1 MYRIY
6 IVEDGIGIAPEE
18 LPRVFEN
25 GFTGFNGRVDRRASG
40 IGLYLCRRVCVSLGH
55 EIAIT
60 SAVGEG
66 TSVCGLFAGIVVSKL
81 AELGLMNVVRE
92 RVTFDFRL
100 SAPAIGETALLF
112 CGIFAVLYLISLA
125 QIRLADPVTLLRSEN
140 AGEKP
145 PKANWFLGAAG
156 VVLLAAAYR
165 LAVSLRDPLS
175 TLTWFFVAVIFVIL
189 ATYLLM
195 ISGSVVLCRILQKR
209 KGYYYRKEHFV
220 SVSSMRYRMKRNGAG
235 LASICILVTMVLVMI
250 SSTSCLYFGA
260 DDALSSRYP
269 YDMNCTLELP
279 SLADCTE
286 QRVQTLRRTVQAV
299 CNGVQPEEETELRM
313 AKLLVSL
320 EGDTARYAPQAL
332 SEFNLESYQKL
343 RYLCFLPLADYNRAT
358 GETRTLQAGQ
368 ALCYGVRCSYAQER
382 LNVEGVSL
390 QIVGEAK
397 KIPVGSTAADV
408 IHTLFLVVSDLE
420 TIAPL
425 GAREDGGDLALRV
438 TWNYAFSADLDEDA
452 QRALYERLGEVCR
465 DLSME
470 GTIVSSSVENRIV
483 ERSDFYGAFGGLF
496 FLGIVL
502 SIVFLVDT
510 VLIVYYKQLCEGYED
525 QARFDIMQK
534 VGMTRRDI
542 RRSVNSQMLTVFF
555 LPLGLAIAHLAFAF
569 PMIYRL
575 LNLFNVTNLRFLLL
589 TTAISVLIFAAFYAL
604 VYRMTYHAYC
614 SIVGGTHQDTPRRK

>member
-6 IVEDGIGIAPEE
+6 IVEDDRGIAPEE

-66 TSVCGLFAGIVVSKL
+66 TSVCGLLAGIVVSKL

-175 TLTWFFVAVIFVIL
+175 TLTWLFVAVILVIL

-299 CNGVQPEEETELRM
+299 CDGVQPEEETELRM

-332 SEFNLESYQKL
+332 SVSKNLF
-343 RYLCFLPLADYNRAT
+343 RHAGRLPKRFGRRAT
-358 GETRTLQAGQ
+358 
-368 ALCYGVRCSYAQER
+368 
-382 LNVEGVSL
+382 
-390 QIVGEAK
+390 
-397 KIPVGSTAADV
+397 
-408 IHTLFLVVSDLE
+408 H
-420 TIAPL
+420 
-425 GAREDGGDLALRV
+425 ARR
-438 TWNYAFSADLDEDA
+438 
-452 QRALYERLGEVCR
+452 
-465 DLSME
+465 
-470 GTIVSSSVENRIV
+470 RI
-483 ERSDFYGAFGGLF
+483 E
-496 FLGIVL
+496 
-502 SIVFLVDT
+502 
-510 VLIVYYKQLCEGYED
+510 
-525 QARFDIMQK
+525 
-534 VGMTRRDI
+534 I
-542 RRSVNSQMLTVFF
+542 R
-555 LPLGLAIAHLAFAF
+555 
-569 PMIYRL
+569 
-575 LNLFNVTNLRFLLL
+575 
-589 TTAISVLIFAAFYAL
+589 
-604 VYRMTYHAYC
+604 
-614 SIVGGTHQDTPRRK
+614 